1 MRVFFAA
8 ARRLRQLLAHFDL
21 LSRFSSLLNSKK
33 KTKTK
38 KASLANRD
46 FSAEKACDAVIIGP
60 TLVENGGTGAGGG
73 PTLSA
78 EERDAAEAAAA
89 DALKLPRRPKWS
101 PEMSAAELDARERA
115 AFVSWRRAL
124 AAIEASGTIPLT
136 PFEKNLDVWRQ
147 LWR

>member
-1 MRVFFAA
+1 MESIRALFLAA
-8 ARRLRQLLAHFDL
+8 AAAAST
-21 LSRFSSLLNSKK
+21 SRSLPFPFPSLKK
-33 KTKTK
+33 KNI

-60 TLVENGGTGAGGG
+60 TLVENGGTGAGG
-73 PTLSA
+73 PTLSP

-89 DALKLPRRPKWS
+89 EALKLPRRPQWS

-115 AFVSWRRAL
+115 SFVSWRRGL
-124 AAIEASGTIPLT
+124 AALEASGTVPLT